1 MNIEVLLTEAEIA
14 QEFAESMQ
22 ARDLP
27 EKFFYWLPLSVSSW
41 LEFSRAGHEAWAD
54 VGGRL
59 RAALGDF
66 APPIAVISFGAGEG
80 ARDRAVLKTLASPRE
95 LKYFPV
101 DASQALLEL
110 ACCAAEDEDIET
122 RGIKADISS
131 PVHLLLAADSAE
143 SPKIFLMLGNTL
155 GGFDP
160 LDQIRHVAGC
170 LHDSDRLLIDGE
182 LQHTG
187 NNGDT
192 AARAFALAPLF
203 SLGLTEED
211 GDLLF
216 SDKRDERHEGLFL
229 TTRHFRANRDV
240 RIALAGREIMLERGE
255 RILLNFRYRY
265 SAEAFRWLLKDQA
278 RLKILD
284 EAFSSDGRFLSAV
297 CSR

>member
-27 EKFFYWLPLSVSSW
+27 EKFFYWLPLSVNTW

-54 VGGRL
+54 VGGKL
-59 RAALGDF
+59 RAAIGDF

-80 ARDRAVLKTLASPRE
+80 ARDRAVLKSLALPRE

-131 PVHLLLAADSAE
+131 PVHLLLASDAAE
-143 SPKIFLMLGNTL
+143 SPKVFLMLGNTL

-170 LHDSDRLLIDGE
+170 LHDSDRLLIDG
-182 LQHTG
+182 QIQPAG
-187 NNGDT
+187 NGGDT
-192 AARAFALAPLF
+192 ARAFALAPLF
-203 SLGLTEED
+203 SVGLTEED

-216 SDKRDERHEGLFL
+216 SDKRDDRHDGLFL

-240 RIALAGREIMLERGE
+240 RIVLAGREIMLERGE
-255 RILLNFRYRY
+255 RILLNFRYQY
-265 SAEAFRWLLKDQA
+265 TAEAFRWLLKDQA